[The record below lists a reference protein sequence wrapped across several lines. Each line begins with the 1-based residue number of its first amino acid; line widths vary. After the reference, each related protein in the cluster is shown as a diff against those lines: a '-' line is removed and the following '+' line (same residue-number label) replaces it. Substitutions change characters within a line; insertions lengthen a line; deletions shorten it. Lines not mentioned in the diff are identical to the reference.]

1 MKITLYLGSENFLRH
16 NEIVTLPDDKVEVE
30 IKRTAFSSGDVILT
44 VSNGKG
50 DKQYKVYDK
59 PIDISDLCCIPGRVD
74 MCATLSVRGE
84 VARTWQIEPL
94 CIKKVPSGF
103 EAIPELIEL
112 RRRVSTLEKAVL
124 EAVEI
129 IKN

>member
-1 MKITLYLGSENFLRH
+1 MKITLYLGSESFLRH
-16 NEIVTLPDDKVEVE
+16 NEIITLPEDKVEIE

-44 VSNGKG
+44 VSNGREG
-50 DKQYKVYDK
+50 KQYKICDK
-59 PIDISDLCCIPGRVD
+59 PIDISELCCIPGRVD

-103 EAIPELIEL
+103 EAIPELVEL